1 MEPGYFY
8 YTVPNQIVYDFNL
21 RPGEVVRLQARYNA
35 GLRQYVDNLNN
46 VQYNNAGQQRLI
58 QFSAAQIQAQG
69 QWNQVE

>member
-8 YTVPNQIVYDFNL
+8 YITPDHTVYNFNL

-35 GLRQYVDNLNN
+35 ALRQYVDNLNN
-46 VQYNNAGQQRLI
+46 IQYNNVQ
-58 QFSAAQIQAQG
+58 QIQVQG